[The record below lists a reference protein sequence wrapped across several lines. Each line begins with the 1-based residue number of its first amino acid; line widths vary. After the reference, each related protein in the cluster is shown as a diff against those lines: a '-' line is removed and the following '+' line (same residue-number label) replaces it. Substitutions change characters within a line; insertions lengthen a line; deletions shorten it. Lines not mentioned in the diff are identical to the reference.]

1 MPKNLDVMSD
11 YSEAV
16 PVFPLAGL
24 VFFPGTVLPLHLFE
38 PRYREMALEL
48 LEGEGLLAVALL
60 EDGWEE
66 DATGETPIFPIVT
79 VGHARRWERQEDGS
93 LNVELIGLGRA
104 RILGEVSGKSWRRA
118 RLQPLEELP
127 VDPEETRELSQS
139 LLWGLQRLVGSE
151 KSDPSE
157 IKLDPSLNL
166 GRFCDSLAFLL
177 PIQPARKIEL
187 LAELDPAL
195 RARALLDHLE
205 ELRRKGT
212 LRRVVHILPGF
223 SLN

>member
-1 MPKNLDVMSD
+1 MSD

-16 PVFPLAGL
+16 PIFPLAGL

-60 EDGWEE
+60 EEGWEE
-66 DATGETPIFPIVT
+66 DVTGETPIFPIVT
-79 VGHARRWERQEDGS
+79 VGRARRWERQEDGS
-93 LNVELIGLGRA
+93 LNVELLGLARA
-104 RILGEVSGKSWRRA
+104 RILGEVTGKLWRRA

-139 LLWGLQRLVGSE
+139 LLWGLQRLVGAE
-151 KSDPSE
+151 KSKPSE
-157 IKLDPSLNL
+157 IKLDPSLHL

-177 PIQPARKIEL
+177 PMEPSRKMGL
-187 LAELDPAL
+187 LAELDPAV
-195 RARALLDHLE
+195 RARALVAHLE
-205 ELRRKGT
+205 ELRNKGT